1 MSEERS
7 DTTVPAPGVTL
18 PAPHPEETPGLPF
31 LVAGVGASAGGLEA
45 FTELLEALP
54 SNPGLALLMV
64 SHLIPDRESHLPEI
78 LGRVCRLPVR
88 EVSEGMAVEVNH
100 VYVIPPG

>member
-1 MSEERS
+1 MSEEPS
-7 DTTVPAPGVTL
+7 AKDSALPDPTL
-18 PAPHPEETPGLPF
+18 SALHPEEPPGLPF

-54 SNPGLALLMV
+54 PRPGLALLLV

-78 LGRVCRLPVR
+78 LGRVCKMPVR
-88 EVSEGMAVEVNH
+88 EVTEE
-100 VYVIPPG
+100 I